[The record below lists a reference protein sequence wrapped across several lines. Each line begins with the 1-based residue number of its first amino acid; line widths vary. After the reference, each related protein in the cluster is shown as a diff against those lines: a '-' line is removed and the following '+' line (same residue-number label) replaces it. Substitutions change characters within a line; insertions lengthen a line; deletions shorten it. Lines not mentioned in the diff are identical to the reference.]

1 MSDLIGRIITHF
13 SDGGV
18 QEKPNGYKLPL
29 QRDLPRIMTTGGF
42 PRCMKIR
49 LTYSEN
55 SRKQGHNFPYWYT
68 SGSVSSR
75 HTGTKITFGVSN
87 FNVSTFN
94 LCGVI

>member
-1 MSDLIGRIITHF
+1 
-13 SDGGV
+13 
-18 QEKPNGYKLPL
+18 
-29 QRDLPRIMTTGGF
+29 MTTGGF

-94 LCGVI
+94 LCGVFLFFFLNPFVFRSVSQRLGPVVVLLHV